1 MPIAT
6 YTTPVALLP
15 TDDTA
20 LTVSCCNDAGL
31 TIMGIDAV
39 PTSSL
44 TLTLSLTKPTWTEIA
59 IVKYTAISRMSYWLS
74 Q

>member
-1 MPIAT
+1 MSIAT
-6 YTTPVALLP
+6 YTPPVALLP

-44 TLTLSLTKPTWTEIA
+44 TLTLSLTKPTWTE
-59 IVKYTAISRMSYWLS
+59 MQL
-74 Q
+74 